1 MDEKIQLRIN
11 EIPAQHVGKG
21 IVIVDPSVIKKYGW
35 HAGQILEIVGSRK
48 TYAKLWPGSMEN
60 NDFDYIR
67 IDGITRQNVG
77 AGIGDKVLVRSI
89 EVVSAEQIVL
99 SPTENQNYDGLQG
112 ILENFIRLLLS
123 SYIFYF
129 LTYVTNIVLEY
140 TMIINGVLPNH
151 YN

>member
-67 IDGITRQNVG
+67 IDGWHLKSYSINNFVFSILIISQRQSRQDALADQFVM
-77 AGIGDKVLVRSI
+77 
-89 EVVSAEQIVL
+89 
-99 SPTENQNYDGLQG
+99 
-112 ILENFIRLLLS
+112 
-123 SYIFYF
+123 
-129 LTYVTNIVLEY
+129 VTQ
-140 TMIINGVLPNH
+140 
-151 YN
+151 